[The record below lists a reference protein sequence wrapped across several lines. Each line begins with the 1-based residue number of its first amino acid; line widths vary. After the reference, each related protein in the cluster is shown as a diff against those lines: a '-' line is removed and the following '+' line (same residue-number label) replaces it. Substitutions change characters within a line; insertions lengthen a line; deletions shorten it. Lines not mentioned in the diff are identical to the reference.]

1 MPVFQAIRYRLLV
14 SYLVV
19 LASILG
25 VFAIAVRV
33 VFTASFTPQ
42 LTAQLKLLGQGAVAN
57 AKFDQKQGRINVE
70 KSFST
75 QELMARSR
83 AIQWFDRQGHLIAQ
97 QGKAV
102 LSLPLPTLTET
113 DNVSQIQADQRHL
126 QGITLPILSSGDRQ
140 VVGYVRVSQS
150 LEEQDERLQKL
161 DLGLGGGIF
170 MALILSG
177 GGGIWLTRQA
187 MQPIEESFQRLK
199 QFTAD
204 ASHELRSPLM
214 AIKTNVSVALK
225 YPGSMRPTDT
235 EKFEAIASATT
246 QMIHLT
252 EDLLLLVR
260 TDQTPSQDREPV
272 NLTSI
277 LTDLIQLYRPQA
289 NDKQVH
295 LTAHLAE
302 SLSLLGNAN
311 QLSRLFT
318 NLISNALSYTPAGG
332 KVEIEAA
339 RIGQTILVTVQDTG
353 VGIAPENLEQI
364 FDRFWRGNQSR
375 SYWHDGSGL
384 GLSIAQAIAQT
395 HGGRI
400 SVTSEI
406 DKGSCF
412 TVQFKV

>member
-1 MPVFQAIRYRLLV
+1 MVFA
-14 SYLVV
+14 SV
-19 LASILG
+19 LA

-33 VFTASFTPQ
+33 VFSQSLAQQ
-42 LTAQLKLLGQGAVAN
+42 LTAQLKLLGQGVA
-57 AKFDQKQGRINVE
+57 ADTEFDQKQGRIEVG
-70 KSFST
+70 KGFSA
-75 QELMARSR
+75 QELLARER
-83 AIQWFDRQGHLIAQ
+83 AIQWFDSQQHLIAQ
-97 QGKAV
+97 RGKAM
-102 LSLPLPTLTET
+102 LSLPLPAST
-113 DNVSQIQADQRHL
+113 DDLIQIQASQPRI
-126 QGITLPILSSGDRQ
+126 QSITLPIWSSDDRQ
-140 VVGYVRVSQS
+140 PVGYVRVSQS
-150 LEEQDERLQKL
+150 LAEHDERLQKL

-170 MALILSG
+170 MALILSSV
-177 GGGIWLTRQA
+177 GGIWLTRQA

-225 YPGSMRPTDT
+225 YPDSMRPTDT

-260 TDQTPSQDREPV
+260 TDQTPSQDRQPV

-289 NDKQVH
+289 NDKQIH
-295 LTAHLAE
+295 LNSHLAE
-302 SLSLLGNAN
+302 SLSLVGNAD

-332 KVEIEAA
+332 NVAIQSA

-375 SYWHDGSGL
+375 SYWQDGSGL

-395 HGGRI
+395 HSGKI
-400 SVTSEI
+400 SVTSELG
-406 DKGSCF
+406 KGSCF